1 MKAEE
6 HDVQDAD
13 KTDLNQ
19 LNFTPIDAR
28 HLSSYP
34 LISHRVTKL
43 LRASKNHIH
52 ASKDMLIILVRRV
65 PNPYFSHMTFY

>member
-6 HDVQDAD
+6 HDVEDVD
-13 KTDLNQ
+13 KTDLDRTKQ

-34 LISHRVTKL
+34 LISQRVIKL
-43 LRASKNHIH
+43 LRASKNHMH
-52 ASKDMLIILVRRV
+52 ASKDMLMILVRLFLS
-65 PNPYFSHMTFY
+65 NS